1 MAARAKGLSAKVV
14 LRRHVLRNAVLPLI
28 TLFTGFLPGLISG
41 AVVVEVI
48 FAIPGTG
55 RLLADSVLARDYP
68 VVLGLVFFLA
78 LLKAASHVLADLL
91 YFVADPRT
99 RLKLL

>member
-1 MAARAKGLSAKVV
+1 MTARAKGLPARVV

-28 TLFTGFLPGLISG
+28 TLFTGFLPSLISG

-48 FAIPGTG
+48 FALPGTG

-68 VVLGLVFFLA
+68 VVLGLVLLLA
-78 LLKAASHVLADLL
+78 TLKAAAHVLADVL
-91 YFVADPRT
+91 YFAADPRT
-99 RLKLL
+99 RLKIA